1 MELRH
6 PGSRSGR
13 GVVAP
18 VLPSARRNR
27 LRRRVVD
34 RARGSCLSAD
44 RGRDA
49 IGRIVAPRDA
59 ERGLRLGRMT
69 SIWLRPQGRQEQ
81 TLQSL
86 IDRMAGEHR
95 TVSFRPHLTVCSVQA
110 DLAVLETAA
119 AYIKECGLLPLTVAK
134 TAVTGAVITPFRAVF
149 IEIENSPGLREF
161 RERLRDIVG
170 APALIPPHIS
180 LLYTLDRVSQD
191 HRPDL
196 GAEKLAAIAARCA
209 DAIKDVDFTLARP
222 AVNSTGGTETDVR
235 SWKVIRSL

>member
-6 PGSRSGR
+6 PGSRSGG

-18 VLPSARRNR
+18 VLPSARHNR

-34 RARGSCLSAD
+34 RARGSCVAAD

-59 ERGLRLGRMT
+59 ERRLRPGPMT
-69 SIWLRPQGRQEQ
+69 SIWLRPQGREEQ
-81 TLQSL
+81 ALQSL

-95 TVSFRPHLTVCSVQA
+95 TVSFRPHLTVCGVPD
-110 DLAVLETAA
+110 DLAGLDAA
-119 AYIKECGLLPLTVAK
+119 ASYIKECGLLPLTVAK

-149 IEIENSPGLREF
+149 IEVDNSPELREF

-170 APALIPPHIS
+170 AAALIPPHIS
-180 LLYTLDRVSQD
+180 LLYTLDRASQG

-196 GAEKLAAIAARCA
+196 GAARLAAIAARCA
-209 DAIKDVDFTLARP
+209 DAIEDLDFTLA
-222 AVNSTGGTETDVR
+222 
-235 SWKVIRSL
+235 